1 MYNRPTMDVFESEL
15 DSETR
20 VITIGA
26 AGVDFVGRL
35 TDPLAMGTSNPA
47 RVITSFG
54 GVARNVAEN
63 LARLGQPVSII
74 TSVGS
79 DASGTAILA
88 QAEEAGIDIRAVSC
102 HEDCATGTYLAV
114 INPSGDLALALD
126 DMEILK
132 TIRPA
137 SIRQQKILFAESGI
151 LFVDGNLP
159 VDTLKTVMEMAKAAG
174 LYVVADPTSNSL
186 AAKFTPYLDQIFMI
200 TPNVKET
207 SLYFG
212 QEIDPRNEKDV
223 MKAAKHIVGLGV
235 EIVIVA
241 MAELGVCYATTTTS
255 GFISAIRTEIVDPT
269 GAGDALT
276 AAAIFALINH
286 IPLDDAIR
294 LGVASASLTLRHNG
308 AVLPDLTLE
317 KLYDQL

>member
-1 MYNRPTMDVFESEL
+1 MDVFESEL

-20 VITIGA
+20 VIAIGA

-35 TDPLAMGTSNPA
+35 TDHLVMGTSNPA

-63 LARLGQPVSII
+63 LARLGQSVSII
-74 TSVGS
+74 TSVGC

-88 QAEEAGIDIRAVSC
+88 QAEEAGIDVRAVAC

-137 SIRQQKILFAESGI
+137 AIRQQKKLFAESGI
-151 LFVDGNLP
+151 LFVDANLP
-159 VDTLKTVMEMAKAAG
+159 VDTLATVMEMARAAK

-186 AAKFTPYLDQIFMI
+186 AGKFTPYLDQIFMI
-200 TPNVKET
+200 TPNVKEAGLYCGREINPT
-207 SLYFG
+207 S
-212 QEIDPRNEKDV
+212 EKEV
-223 MKAAKHIVGLGV
+223 MQAAKHIVGLGV
-235 EIVIVA
+235 EIVIIT
-241 MAELGVCYATTTTS
+241 MAELGCVLCYQHHQRIYLRDPHRDRRPDRRWGCPDS
-255 GFISAIRTEIVDPT
+255 SSDFRTPQQYSD
-269 GAGDALT
+269 
-276 AAAIFALINH
+276 
-286 IPLDDAIR
+286 R
-294 LGVASASLTLRHNG
+294 
-308 AVLPDLTLE
+308 
-317 KLYDQL
+317 